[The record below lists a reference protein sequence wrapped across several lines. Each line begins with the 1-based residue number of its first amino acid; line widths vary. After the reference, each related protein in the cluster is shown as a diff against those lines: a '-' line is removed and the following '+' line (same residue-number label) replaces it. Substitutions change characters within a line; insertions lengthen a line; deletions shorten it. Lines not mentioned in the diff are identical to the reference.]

1 MTLRSKAC
9 KLDLLTK
16 PFASMDLTFK
26 MIYLKCE
33 LQIQTMWV
41 FAILYLYWVPA
52 FSHILTIMIVLMT
65 HTLCAAHK
73 WGSNFYKNDFIKIC
87 ITGLFV
93 NGNQL
98 HVGKNE
104 DQKSFWIVSDNISC
118 EDDQM
123 QTDGIVIQNSKVA
136 SSICT
141 APGIRFF
148 TPWTC
153 LKIPTV
159 LLFRLVWLMQYDSL
173 GISHTYNVQHLHGL
187 VSTSELISN
196 VLELKS
202 QQSSKVLQH
211 IMNVLFNVLVLLVVF
226 HSIGNMMDRILN
238 ALYTVQVSSHTFI
251 WLIDITARSLRV
263 LNLEFIF

>member
-93 NGNQL
+93 NDNQL
-98 HVGKNE
+98 LFGKNS
-104 DQKSFWIVSDNISC
+104 DQKSFWIVSDNFSC
-118 EDDQM
+118 ADDPM
-123 QTDGIVIQNSKVA
+123 ETDGIVIQNSKVV
-136 SSICT
+136 SSFCT
-141 APGIRFF
+141 RPGEK
-148 TPWTC
+148 TC
-153 LKIPTV
+153 KRWKPSIVWSINFIFSLWMALYKLQIWFWMFRNWNYINSTRCVKIPQR
-159 LLFRLVWLMQYDSL
+159 FK
-173 GISHTYNVQHLHGL
+173 IP
-187 VSTSELISN
+187 
-196 VLELKS
+196 
-202 QQSSKVLQH
+202 
-211 IMNVLFNVLVLLVVF
+211 
-226 HSIGNMMDRILN
+226 
-238 ALYTVQVSSHTFI
+238 
-251 WLIDITARSLRV
+251 
-263 LNLEFIF
+263 